1 MKEFTCI
8 ICPRGCHLKIDDDL
22 NVTGNF
28 CPRGK
33 KYATDEVTC
42 PMRNIT
48 STVKINSTV
57 INRVP
62 VKTSGD
68 IPKDRMFDVMQEIN
82 KACVDAPIKMHDV
95 IIKDDLGLGVDVIAT
110 RSVDK

>member
-22 NVTGNF
+22 NVTGNT

-33 KYATDEVTC
+33 KYAIDEVTQ

-48 STVKINSTV
+48 STVKIISTI
-57 INRVP
+57 INRLP
-62 VKTSGD
+62 CKTSGD
-68 IPKDRMFDVMQEIN
+68 IPKERMFDVMKEIN
-82 KACVDAPIKMHDV
+82 KACVKAPIKMHDV
-95 IIKDDLGLGVDVIAT
+95 IIKDVLGLGVDVIAT
-110 RSVDK
+110 RSIDK

>member
-48 STVKINSTV
+48 STVKINSLI

-68 IPKDRMFDVMQEIN
+68 IPKDKMFEVMQEIN
-82 KACVDAPIKMHDV
+82 KACVNAPIKMHDV
-95 IIKDDLGLGVDVIAT
+95 IIKDVLGLGVDVIAT